1 MNTIDNN
8 RQSISFGIAFKPYTN
23 SRGVRTADM
32 LDLHQEIKMY
42 KSMAEKLNSDVLE
55 KTEKGVKSKDFKIE
69 NEDIKHFKGMR
80 YFDKTGEYFFFNDG
94 TSLMNLDKHFESVR
108 KIVDKFLNK

>member
-1 MNTIDNN
+1 M
-8 RQSISFGIAFKPYTN
+8 
-23 SRGVRTADM
+23 
-32 LDLHQEIKMY
+32 
-42 KSMAEKLNSDVLE
+42 
-55 KTEKGVKSKDFKIE
+55 
-69 NEDIKHFKGMR
+69 KHFKGMR